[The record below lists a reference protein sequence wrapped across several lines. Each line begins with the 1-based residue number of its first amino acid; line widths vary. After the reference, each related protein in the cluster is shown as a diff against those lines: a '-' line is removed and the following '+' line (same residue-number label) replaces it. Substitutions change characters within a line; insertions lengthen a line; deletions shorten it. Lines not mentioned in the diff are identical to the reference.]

1 MRRGAPVALVAA
13 GLAVL
18 LVWYIVYTQRVVREL
33 RREASRHGQMYARVY
48 AALGDPREDAS
59 TTALLDLSRHIRQT
73 GVPVIVTDVDGRPA
87 AAANLPFE
95 APLDDPRTLAYVAT
109 LDAMNP
115 PVVEQG
121 VGMVHYG
128 NTPLVRG
135 LRIIPAVQAAMVALL
150 FAVGAYGLRTRG
162 RAEREKVWAGMAR
175 ESAHQLGTPLS
186 SLTGWLELLADRGG
200 DPMTLSAVAHMQG
213 DLDRLERVAQRFERI
228 GRPPRRDPVDVDELA
243 ERVSGYFR
251 ARVPTLAQAVA
262 IRSERHAAPLVVRG
276 DAVLLEWA
284 LESLIKNAIDALA
297 GRGGLVDVSVAPM
310 AGGRVRLRV
319 ADDGPG
325 IPRELRDKIFRAG
338 FSTKDR
344 GWGIG
349 LALTRRIVEE
359 NHDGRLLLVPT
370 ESGATFD
377 VILS

>member
-13 GLAVL
+13 GLAAL

-48 AALGDPREDAS
+48 AALGDPREDAG
-59 TTALLDLSRHIRQT
+59 TAALLDLSRHIRQT
-73 GVPVIVTDVDGRPA
+73 GVPVIVTDADGRPA

-95 APLDDPRTLAYVAT
+95 APLDDPRTLAYVST

-135 LRIIPAVQAAMVALL
+135 LRIIPMVQAGVVALL
-150 FAVGAYGLRTRG
+150 FVVGAYGLRVRG

-200 DPMTLSAVAHMQG
+200 DPMTMSAVVHMQG
-213 DLDRLERVAQRFERI
+213 DLERLERVAQRFERI
-228 GRPPRRDPVDVDELA
+228 GRPPRRDPVDVGELA
-243 ERVSGYFR
+243 ERVAGYFR
-251 ARVPTLAQAVA
+251 ARVPTLANAVA
-262 IRSERHAAPLVVRG
+262 ISSERHPQPLVVHG

-284 LESLIKNAIDALA
+284 LEALVKNAIDALA
-297 GRGGLVDVSVAPM
+297 DRGGRVDVSATPL

-325 IPRELRDKIFRAG
+325 IPRELRSKIFRAG
-338 FSTKDR
+338 FSTKER

-370 ESGATFD
+370 EAGATFD

>member
-1 MRRGAPVALVAA
+1 
-13 GLAVL
+13 
-18 LVWYIVYTQRVVREL
+18 
-33 RREASRHGQMYARVY
+33 MYARVY
-48 AALGDPREDAS
+48 AALGDPREDAG
-59 TTALLDLSRHIRQT
+59 TAALLDLSRHIRQT
-73 GVPVIVTDVDGRPA
+73 GVPVIVTDADGRPA

-95 APLDDPRTLAYVAT
+95 APLDDPRTLAYVST

-135 LRIIPAVQAAMVALL
+135 LRIIPVVQAGVVALL
-150 FAVGAYGLRTRG
+150 FVVGAYGLRVRG

-213 DLDRLERVAQRFERI
+213 DLERLERVAQRFERI
-228 GRPPRRDPVDVDELA
+228 GRPPRRDPVDVGELA
-243 ERVSGYFR
+243 ERVTAYFR
-251 ARVPTLAQAVA
+251 ARVPTLANAVA
-262 IRSERHAAPLVVRG
+262 ISSERHPQPLVVHG

-284 LESLIKNAIDALA
+284 LEALVKNAIDALA
-297 GRGGLVDVSVAPM
+297 DRGGRVDVSATPL

-325 IPRELRDKIFRAG
+325 IPRELRSKIFRAG
-338 FSTKDR
+338 FSTKER

-349 LALTRRIVEE
+349 LALTKRIVEE

-370 ESGATFD
+370 EAGATFD

>member
-13 GLAVL
+13 GLAAL

-48 AALGDPREDAS
+48 AALGDPREDAG
-59 TTALLDLSRHIRQT
+59 TAALLDLSRHIRQT
-73 GVPVIVTDVDGRPA
+73 GVPVIVTDADGRPA

-95 APLDDPRTLAYVAT
+95 APLDDPRTLAYVST

-135 LRIIPAVQAAMVALL
+135 LRIIPMVQAGVVALL
-150 FAVGAYGLRTRG
+150 FVVGAYGLRVRG

-200 DPMTLSAVAHMQG
+200 DPMTMSAVVHMQG
-213 DLDRLERVAQRFERI
+213 DLERLERVAQRFERI
-228 GRPPRRDPVDVDELA
+228 GRPPRRDPVDVGELA
-243 ERVSGYFR
+243 ERVAGYFR
-251 ARVPTLAQAVA
+251 ARVPTLANAVA
-262 IRSERHAAPLVVRG
+262 ISSERHPQPLVVHG

-284 LESLIKNAIDALA
+284 LEALVKNAIDALA
-297 GRGGLVDVSVAPM
+297 DRGGRVDVSATPLS
-310 AGGRVRLRV
+310 GGRVRLRV

-325 IPRELRDKIFRAG
+325 IPRELRSKIFRAG
-338 FSTKDR
+338 FSTKER

-370 ESGATFD
+370 EAGATFD